1 MTFEMLRIMV
11 QEYANQHK
19 EPAQLPAVIDTI
31 SVAYQR
37 ICQGEDA
44 WTALGDFS
52 NAWYGYGKHIR
63 PDLIRE
69 PLPQSDQQTDVTRRL
84 NVQYYICADRATQS
98 AADRSPQQ
106 ATPTRASFAAESTRP
121 RAYERYEEIVCL
133 RIILFLSHY
142 KLQQLSPQHVQ
153 AFYSQKSKEGFSAL
167 TMISFH
173 NISAQSI
180 GDSSEMVSGRQKHLP
195 GR

>member
-1 MTFEMLRIMV
+1 MTFEMLRMMV
-11 QEYANQHK
+11 QEYADQHK

-69 PLPQSDQQTDVTRRL
+69 PLPQSDQQTDVTRRWAAF
-84 NVQYYICADRATQS
+84 CAASVEYLCDLHQQPCPAWVHASSYHLDTPWWYALRA
-98 AADRSPQQ
+98 DDPEIRIHLQQ
-106 ATPTRASFAAESTRP
+106 MTPTPFLKRNIYCGNRIYQNK
-121 RAYERYEEIVCL
+121 YERYEWIQEAIN
-133 RIILFLSHY
+133 
-142 KLQQLSPQHVQ
+142 
-153 AFYSQKSKEGFSAL
+153 EGITDL
-167 TMISFH
+167 HTI
-173 NISAQSI
+173 QSYA
-180 GDSSEMVSGRQKHLP
+180 RQRERSLY
-195 GR
+195 GA